1 MLNSR
6 ALVRRLVFAGLSL
19 FICAALSLRPIPTTS
34 APNDTGRYVSD
45 QRDSCSMS
53 VLANQSNS
61 LPIRMF
67 EVLARPVCWT
77 GEPRFL
83 LFLASMAV
91 PVALIV
97 FADWESDGALLLGI
111 AYLLSA
117 VGFELMTNALRQG
130 VSLAFYCGAVTLK
143 KKTLSL
149 PLIAA
154 ALLLHDSSWVF
165 VPLLFMLDKTLIPKF
180 RSKVSSAFFVVIL
193 LSLAAYLIFTRF
205 AGELAGAKS
214 LLDIYTEKYEAEVT
228 KSFLLFMISPIL
240 WIVVSRFADGKPRL
254 SKDEKITFLYS
265 AVVMALAVSF
275 FPVITYRFAMT
286 ALVLQLLMAMKAPNL
301 SLKSSV
307 LILFGL
313 MGQLIVY
320 ACVSTNVWNVLHG

>member
-6 ALVRRLVFAGLSL
+6 ALVRRLMFACLAL
-19 FICAALSLRPIPTTS
+19 LTCAALSFRPIPTTS

-45 QRDSCSMS
+45 QRDACSMS
-53 VLANQSNS
+53 VFANQSNS
-61 LPIRMF
+61 LPVRTF

-97 FADWESDGALLLGI
+97 FAEWESDGALLLGI
-111 AYLLSA
+111 AYLFSA

-130 VSLAFYCGAVTLK
+130 VSLALFCGAVTLK
-143 KKTLSL
+143 RKALSL
-149 PLIAA
+149 ALVGA

-165 VPLLFMLDKTLIPKF
+165 FPLLFMLDTKLIPKF
-180 RSKVSSAFFVVIL
+180 RSKVLSALFVIML

-205 AGELAGAKS
+205 AAELTAARP
-214 LLDIYTEKYEAEVT
+214 LLDIFTKRYEAEVT
-228 KSFLLFMISPIL
+228 KSFLLFMVSPIL
-240 WIVVSRFADGKPRL
+240 WIVVSRFAGGKTVL

-265 AVVMALAVSF
+265 AVVMVLTASF
-275 FPVITYRFAMT
+275 FPIITYRFAMT

-301 SLKSSV
+301 ALKSSL

-313 MGQLIVY
+313 AGQLIVY
-320 ACVSTNVWNVLHG
+320 ACISTNVWNVLHG